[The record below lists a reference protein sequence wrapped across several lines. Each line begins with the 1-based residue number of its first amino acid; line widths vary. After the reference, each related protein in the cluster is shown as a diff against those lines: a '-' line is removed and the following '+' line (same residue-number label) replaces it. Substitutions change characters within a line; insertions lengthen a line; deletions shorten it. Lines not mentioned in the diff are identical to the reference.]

1 MNLRE
6 IADNLGLEE
15 NEYLELMELFIET
28 SSSDLD
34 FLSAAIA
41 EKDGSQAARAAHS
54 LKGAAINLGLVELF
68 ETARTVEE
76 KARNNQI
83 KATAEAAE
91 ELKKRFA
98 GIANALAPI
107 MQKRP

>member
-15 NEYLELMELFIET
+15 NECRELMELFIET
-28 SSSDLD
+28 SSADLD

-41 EKDGSQAARAAHS
+41 EKDGAQAARAAHS
-54 LKGAAINLGLVELF
+54 LKGAAINLGLDELF
-68 ETARTVEE
+68 ETARIVEE
-76 KARNNQI
+76 KARTNQI

-91 ELKKRFA
+91 ELKRRFT
-98 GIANALAPI
+98 GLVEALAPVL
-107 MQKRP
+107 QKRL